1 MVPGLLRIM
10 KSVFLKGDDKRF
22 AAYRNP
28 ITMQIYSEICLT
40 SWIERSFENTE
51 LIPYPFLEK
60 VSKFIQPLFI
70 EPDCAIINNM
80 ITIR

>member
-1 MVPGLLRIM
+1 M

-22 AAYRNP
+22 AAYINL
-28 ITMQIYSEICLT
+28 ITMQICSEISFT

-51 LIPYPFLEK
+51 VIPYPFLEK
-60 VSKFIQPLFI
+60 VSKFIRPLFT
-70 EPDCAIINNM
+70 EPDCAIISNG